1 MLALAYSANAGLLPY
16 GAYAP
21 APYAYASYAHAP
33 AISLSQGIFR
43 FSIFFL
49 LIFNNPNILYCKG
62 LPLAYAY
69 APQASIAVH
78 AAAHPAIAY
87 AAHPAAVSVH
97 AAPAVVHAPAVV
109 AAAPA

>member
-1 MLALAYSANAGLLPY
+1 MELMLQLHTHTLATLMHQQSHFPKV
-16 GAYAP
+16 
-21 APYAYASYAHAP
+21 
-33 AISLSQGIFR
+33 
-43 FSIFFL
+43 FSVFPFFL